1 MKRSFAIFLFLLIA
15 GTCYAQSEVPSWA
28 RMRYELKVNA
38 LSLSFA
44 ELNMQA
50 ELPMSPHT
58 GLHFFAGFL
67 FTDNNTSQTE
77 AFGNWGFAGATYR
90 FYARDY
96 HKGFFFG
103 PFLKYRLSI
112 NSQNVLIFDPVL
124 AEPSRERITSYTSD
138 VYFGLEI
145 GNKGY
150 ISDNYFYEVFLGM
163 GRTLNRSSSSGF
175 VSEEFNGME
184 LTNFRVGIVFSKRFI
199 KY

>member
-15 GTCYAQSEVPSWA
+15 STCYAQSEVPSWA

-50 ELPMSPHT
+50 EVPMSPHT

-77 AFGNWGFAGATYR
+77 AFGNWGFAGTTYR

-96 HKGFFFG
+96 HRGFFFG
-103 PFLKYRLSI
+103 PFVKYRMAI

-124 AEPSRERITSYTSD
+124 AEPVRQKVTSYSSD
-138 VYFGLEI
+138 LYFGLEI
-145 GNKGY
+145 GTKGY
-150 ISDNYFYEVFLGM
+150 ISDNYFYEAFLGM
-163 GRTLNRSSSSGF
+163 GRTIASGNSSGF
-175 VSEEFNGME
+175 ATESANGME
-184 LTNFRVGIVFSKRFI
+184 LTNFRIGIVFSKRFL
-199 KY
+199 K